1 MSAVSVPEYIFLP
14 SVLLNATFLVQTEL
28 TRNKLVPASIFTAQ
42 CKVPWKELALMRPQR
57 VKMVLRSF
65 PTEATHTASV
75 GDGAGIL
82 STR

>member
-14 SVLLNATFLVQTEL
+14 SVLLNETFLVQTEL

-42 CKVPWKELALMRPQR
+42 CKVPWKEPVLMRPQR

-65 PTEATHTASV
+65 PASV